1 VSSSSTPERAI
12 GKILPLFPLPRVWL
26 FPAVILPLHVFEERY
41 RQMLED
47 VLDSQGRIVLGTIQD
62 GHESDAANAPPI
74 YPIAGL
80 GEIGRHERLPDGR
93 YNILLVGL
101 QRVFVREV
109 PSDRLYRK
117 VEAIPA
123 HEVPIDG
130 HAEPELRT
138 QLLMALNARTKDF
151 PKVPPEFSTGHLAD
165 MLLLRLPL
173 EPASLNAL
181 YSELDTEKRAL
192 AALTEHAKRPIL
204 PSEPPSESSTESS

>member
-1 VSSSSTPERAI
+1 
-12 GKILPLFPLPRVWL
+12 LPLFPLPRVWL

-41 RQMLED
+41 RQMVED

-62 GHESDAANAPPI
+62 GRESESAGAPPI
-74 YPIAGL
+74 YPVAGL
-80 GEIGRHERLPDGR
+80 GEIGRHEHLPDGR

-117 VEAIPA
+117 VEIHPA
-123 HEVPIDG
+123 REVPIAA
-130 HAEPELRT
+130 HSEPELRT
-138 QLLMALNARTKDF
+138 QLLLALNARTKDF
-151 PKVPPEFSTGHLAD
+151 PKIPPEFSTGHLAD
-165 MLLLRLPL
+165 MLVLRLPL

-192 AALTEHAKRPIL
+192 GALSEHTKRPIL
-204 PSEPPSESSTESS
+204 PDEPT